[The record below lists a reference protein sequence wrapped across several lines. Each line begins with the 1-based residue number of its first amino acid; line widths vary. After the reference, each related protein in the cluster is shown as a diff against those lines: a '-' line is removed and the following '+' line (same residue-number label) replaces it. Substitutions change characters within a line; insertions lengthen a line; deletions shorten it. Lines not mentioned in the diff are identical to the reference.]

1 MLDHRSCEVG
11 QCLPRADRHVQCRR
25 ITDRAVLVSETT
37 PHPRAAHRLPVTALL
52 DCRDEDCRDED
63 CRDVDCRDAA
73 ADRQRG

>member
-37 PHPRAAHRLPVTALL
+37 PHPPRRPTTALL